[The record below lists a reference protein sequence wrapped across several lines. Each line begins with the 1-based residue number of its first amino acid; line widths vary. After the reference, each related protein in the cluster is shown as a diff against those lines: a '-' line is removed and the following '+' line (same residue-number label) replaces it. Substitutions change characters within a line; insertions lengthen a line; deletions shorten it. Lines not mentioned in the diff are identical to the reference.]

1 MIDCLLL
8 KSSAEPVKTLFSGR
22 RILHFPEFVSSQRF
36 EIIYQTHPLNLLRF
50 TFEPFDSTAL
60 RGGHFSDFQLR
71 VKRCFASFFTS
82 FQNHPRA
89 AFASPRWHGAHY
101 REFLA
106 ARNTLFKK
114 TYTFECDSLKFN
126 RTVLFFNI
134 CRIILQQ
141 QRKFLCH

>member
-8 KSSAEPVKTLFSGR
+8 KSSAESVITLFSGR

-36 EIIYQTHPLNLLRF
+36 EFIYQTHPLNSLRF

-60 RGGHFSDFQLR
+60 RGGHFSDFHRR

-82 FQNHPRA
+82 LQNHPRA
-89 AFASPRWHGAHY
+89 AFALPRWHGAHY

-106 ARNTLFKK
+106 ACNTK
-114 TYTFECDSLKFN
+114 S
-126 RTVLFFNI
+126 
-134 CRIILQQ
+134 
-141 QRKFLCH
+141 

>member
-1 MIDCLLL
+1 
-8 KSSAEPVKTLFSGR
+8 
-22 RILHFPEFVSSQRF
+22 
-36 EIIYQTHPLNLLRF
+36 
-50 TFEPFDSTAL
+50 
-60 RGGHFSDFQLR
+60 
-71 VKRCFASFFTS
+71 
-82 FQNHPRA
+82 RA
-89 AFASPRWHGAHY
+89 AFALPRWHGAHY
-101 REFLA
+101 REFLT

>member
-36 EIIYQTHPLNLLRF
+36 EFIYQSRPLNLLRF

-60 RGGHFSDFQLR
+60 RGGHFSDFQLC

-82 FQNHPRA
+82 VQNHSRA

-101 REFLA
+101 REFL
-106 ARNTLFKK
+106 
-114 TYTFECDSLKFN
+114 
-126 RTVLFFNI
+126 
-134 CRIILQQ
+134 IL
-141 QRKFLCH
+141 HNP

>member
-8 KSSAEPVKTLFSGR
+8 KSVLNRVQREAYLTLPRICVK
-22 RILHFPEFVSSQRF
+22 PEYL
-36 EIIYQTHPLNLLRF
+36 IYLSNLLLNVLRF
-50 TFEPFDSTAL
+50 TFEPFGSTAL
-60 RGGHFSDFQLR
+60 RGGHFSDFQSR

-89 AFASPRWHGAHY
+89 AFAPPRRHGAHY
-101 REFLA
+101 REFLTA
-106 ARNTLFKK
+106 CNTLFKK

-134 CRIILQQ
+134 CRILPQQ
-141 QRKFLCH
+141 QRKLLCH